1 MFTREKAQSVRI
13 QVVVRPE
20 DRDEIQAAAAAE
32 NLTMSEYIRQAIKF
46 YYEATHK
53 ERRHINDSN
62 SAKN

>member
-1 MFTREKAQSVRI
+1 MFTREKPQSVRI
-13 QVVVRPE
+13 QVVVHPE

-53 ERRHINDSN
+53 
-62 SAKN
+62 

>member
-20 DRDEIQAAAAAE
+20 DRDEIQVAAAAE

-53 ERRHINDSN
+53 ERGYINDSN
-62 SAKN
+62 PVKN

>member
-1 MFTREKAQSVRI
+1 MFTREKPQSVRI
-13 QVVVRPE
+13 QVVVHPE

-53 ERRHINDSN
+53 ERGHINDSN

>member
-20 DRDEIQAAAAAE
+20 DRDEIQTAAAAE

-46 YYEATHK
+46 LL
-53 ERRHINDSN
+53 
-62 SAKN
+62 

>member
-46 YYEATHK
+46 YYEATQK
-53 ERRHINDSN
+53 ERGYNDDTN
-62 SAKN
+62 EN

>member
-1 MFTREKAQSVRI
+1 MFTREKAQSIRI

-20 DRDEIQAAAAAE
+20 DKDEIQAAAAAE

-53 ERRHINDSN
+53 EQKENNTR
-62 SAKN
+62 